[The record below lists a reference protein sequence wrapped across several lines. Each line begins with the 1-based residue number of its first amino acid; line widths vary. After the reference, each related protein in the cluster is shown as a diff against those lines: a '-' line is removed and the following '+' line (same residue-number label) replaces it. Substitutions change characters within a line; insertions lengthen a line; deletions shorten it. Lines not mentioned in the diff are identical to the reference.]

1 MVQQP
6 AHSIIAEL
14 EDAVRGGSS
23 AKRVETLRQV
33 TDLFLNDGE
42 RLSDDQ
48 VKVFDDVLCLLIAR
62 VETRAKAELSKR
74 LAPLDYAPFEV
85 IQHLAWDDEIEVAGS
100 VLANSS
106 RLGTDVLVEI
116 ASSKGQDHLLAIS
129 GRPNLPA
136 AVTDVIVD
144 RGEDKVIRKLAN
156 NAGAKFS
163 DQGFSTIVARAGADD
178 ELVEILGL
186 RADFPAKFMRDL
198 LRRAK
203 EAVRARLLAIAPP
216 AVQEEIKR
224 VLNEIAREAPPPG
237 AELRR
242 RRGIREADEGAE
254 RARRCGRLQ
263 FRRVEEVRRGH
274 GCDRGSQRDADR
286 DDGPADGRPPR
297 RPAPHSL
304 PFGPPE
310 LADGRSRSCAT
321 GRSCLR
327 STRRR
332 WRSRNAI
339 TASCRWR
346 RPSAPC
352 ASGSST
358 TGSRSSRSTDVFDGF
373 DLASLHWENGYP
385 VALFDRRLVS
395 RARMQIKQPRFDSVN
410 ADFSVANVI
419 VELLRTKNV
428 YEASVLRFG
437 SAGALGAAH

>member
-1 MVQQP
+1 M
-6 AHSIIAEL
+6 
-14 EDAVRGGSS
+14 
-23 AKRVETLRQV
+23 ETLRQV

-144 RGEDKVIRKLAN
+144 RGEGPVIRKLAN
-156 NAGAKFS
+156 NAGAQFS
-163 DQGFSTIVARAGADD
+163 EEGYSNIVARASTDD

-186 RADFPAKFMRDL
+186 RGDLPANCMRDL

-203 EAVRARLLAIAPP
+203 DAVRARLLAIAPP
-216 AVQEEIKR
+216 AIQGRDQAGPER
-224 VLNEIAREAPPPG
+224 DRPRGAAPG

-254 RARRCGRLQ
+254 RAGRRGRLQ
-263 FRRVEEVRRGH
+263 FRRIEEVRRGH
-274 GCDRGSQRDADR
+274 GCDRGSQ
-286 DDGPADGRPPR
+286 
-297 RPAPHSL
+297 
-304 PFGPPE
+304 
-310 LADGRSRSCAT
+310 
-321 GRSCLR
+321 
-327 STRRR
+327 
-332 WRSRNAI
+332 
-339 TASCRWR
+339 
-346 RPSAPC
+346 
-352 ASGSST
+352 
-358 TGSRSSRSTDVFDGF
+358 
-373 DLASLHWENGYP
+373 
-385 VALFDRRLVS
+385 
-395 RARMQIKQPRFDSVN
+395 
-410 ADFSVANVI
+410 
-419 VELLRTKNV
+419 
-428 YEASVLRFG
+428 
-437 SAGALGAAH
+437 

>member
-48 VKVFDDVLCLLIAR
+48 VKVFDEVLCLLIAR

-85 IQHLAWDDEIEVAGS
+85 IQHLAWDDEIDVAGS

-144 RGEDKVIRKLAN
+144 RGEGQVIRKLAN
-156 NAGAKFS
+156 NAGAQFS
-163 DQGFSTIVARAGADD
+163 EEGYSNIVARSSADD

-186 RADFPAKFMRDL
+186 RGDLPENCMHDL

-203 EAVRARLLAIAPP
+203 DAVRARLLAIAPL
-216 AVQEEIKR
+216 ALQEEIKQILNTITR
-224 VLNEIAREAPPPG
+224 EPSSPARNFGVAEEYVKLMKGLNELDDAAVYKFAESKKFDEVTVAIALLNEMPIEMMARLMEGPRADLLLIPCRSARLNWPTV
-237 AELRR
+237 ESILRNR
-242 RRGIREADEGAE
+242 P
-254 RARRCGRLQ
+254 
-263 FRRVEEVRRGH
+263 VM
-274 GCDRGSQRDADR
+274 
-286 DDGPADGRPPR
+286 PA
-297 RPAPHSL
+297 
-304 PFGPPE
+304 
-310 LADGRSRSCAT
+310 
-321 GRSCLR
+321 
-327 STRRR
+327 
-332 WRSRNAI
+332 
-339 TASCRWR
+339 
-346 RPSAPC
+346 
-352 ASGSST
+352 
-358 TGSRSSRSTDVFDGF
+358 
-373 DLASLHWENGYP
+373 
-385 VALFDRRLVS
+385 
-395 RARMQIKQPRFDSVN
+395 VN
-410 ADFSVANVI
+410 
-419 VELLRTKNV
+419 
-428 YEASVLRFG
+428 
-437 SAGALGAAH
+437 